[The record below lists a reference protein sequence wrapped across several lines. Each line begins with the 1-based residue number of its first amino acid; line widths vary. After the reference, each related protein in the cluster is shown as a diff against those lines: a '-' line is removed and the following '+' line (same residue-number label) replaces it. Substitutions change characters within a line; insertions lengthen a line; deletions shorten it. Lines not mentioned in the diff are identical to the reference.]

1 MDKKELIE
9 RAGIIDALA
18 IANIRN
24 DCRNDHAHTGHVAPD
39 K

>member
-9 RAGIIDALA
+9 RAGIIDAL
-18 IANIRN
+18 